1 MKALIVF
8 FISSWVCIQPF
19 YVKDGNNSSTTTT
32 TTSSEKTKIPLNV
45 KTKQKPVIYSLSSPT
60 AFAYIENG
68 TLTIDINDSSGFNAI
83 TIINSD
89 TGEMMESQTMY
100 DFIEL
105 DLSSYNRG
113 KYLLVIENE
122 FYWFEGEFNL

>member
-8 FISSWVCIQPF
+8 LISSWVCIQPF
-19 YVKDGNNSSTTTT
+19 HVKDGNNPSTTTT
-32 TTSSEKTKIPLNV
+32 TTSSEKKKLPLNV
-45 KTKQKPVIYSLSSPT
+45 KTKQKPVVYSLSSPT

-68 TLTIDINDSSGFNAI
+68 ALTIDINDSPDFNTV
-83 TIINSD
+83 TIINST
-89 TGEMMESQTMY
+89 TGEITESQTMY

-122 FYWFEGEFNL
+122 FYLFEGEFNL

>member
-83 TIINSD
+83 TIINSA

>member
-8 FISSWVCIQPF
+8 LISSWVCMQPF
-19 YVKDGNNSSTTTT
+19 HVKDGNNSSTTTT

-45 KTKQKPVIYSLSSPT
+45 KTKQKPTVYSLSSPT

-68 TLTIDINDSSGFNAI
+68 VLTIDINDPSGFNTI
-83 TIINSD
+83 TIINSV
-89 TGEMMESQTMY
+89 TGEMMESQAMY
-100 DFIEL
+100 DFIEV
-105 DLSSYNRG
+105 DLSCYNRG
-113 KYLLVIENE
+113 KYLLVIETE